1 MKRILL
7 LLTFTTAAMLSVPAQ
22 SRLDSL
28 RRVLEQAPVQ
38 EKVYIHTDNTCYF
51 KGDTIWYKAYVTRAD
66 NNRYTDMSRLMYVEL
81 VSSDGLVVER
91 QQLIVSEKG
100 YSSGDFA
107 LKDSLYSGFYE
118 LRAYTRWMLNFCV
131 TEHPYGRKDRE
142 QFYNRQMAADFFRQY
157 GTIYSRVFPVYER
170 PDSAGS
176 YAQKYIVS
184 RPKQRLDKELKPD
197 LNIKF
202 YPEGGN
208 LIAGTKCRIAFEA
221 TTEEGE
227 GVDDLLLH
235 IGTQTAKTEYMGRG
249 SLVLEIPEE
258 GSLPK
263 VRCTYKGKEYS
274 FSLPKTEK
282 RGVTIRGEERTT
294 SPALPMGKKATDRE
308 AEWRFRMMAH
318 GLDQTKEYGCAVLCR
333 GQLQHFQ
340 QIHFGSENGETEI
353 QTANLPTGVNNLII
367 FNEDGQPLADRLF
380 FVNNHDYGTERIE
393 VEGLKDEYQPYEQ
406 VQLSFHAP
414 ADAGHISIAVRDA
427 STDDP
432 TYDTG
437 TMLTELLLSSELKGF
452 VAYPDY
458 YFEAD
463 DEEHRRNLD
472 LLMLVQGWRRY
483 DFRELTEN
491 DPLRYQP
498 EKNMTVEGA
507 VYKTI
512 PFEDIDPDEMKYWK
526 QGIFGFSDKDLE
538 LLPPGDPRREKIK
551 HALSSNSVPQYLVEL
566 ENPEKEMMNL
576 QETMTMERVGT
587 HTELEH
593 DGNLNN
599 VDNQNSYEGINNSGL
614 RKEVTVHGELI
625 LGTDV
630 AEVEMETTNRGRFS
644 FNIPPYYG
652 DAILFLNAHNK
663 DASEERMEKK
673 SVKGRL
679 DESGWPDYYVKRN
692 LFFPI
697 FAKKYSFYQSHFPL
711 DDVYEKSE
719 IEEILEEDSIS
730 SMDKNLDEV
739 VVKKKRSRGRHA
751 IDYTKPACVYNAFEL
766 YNLVTDYGL
775 SYGKLNFR
783 RFPYQV
789 SILLLGNY
797 NTERYFNVD
806 ARMNDYLF
814 YRSYQPEMA
823 MEIKIMQTRSN
834 YAIYKDLQLSR
845 QKEIRLFTDFELRN
859 EEKPIEMSRKVQD
872 VTLDFI
878 TFTDGGKQYTF
889 RDRRIVLHGLTEP
902 HEFYRPDYRFRLLP
916 ELKDYRRTIY
926 WNPNAKL
933 DSEGNFKAE
942 FYNGSRELRMKVCA
956 EGLTAEGQPLKN

>member
-1 MKRILL
+1 MYRATFILYL
-7 LLTFTTAAMLSVPAQ
+7 IVCYCAMLPAQ

-227 GVDDLLLH
+227 GVDKLLLH

-249 SLVLEIPEE
+249 SFVLEIPEE

-282 RGVTIRGEERTT
+282 RGVTIRGEESTL
-294 SPALPMGKKATDRE
+294 SQILSMGREGTDRE
-308 AEWRFRMMAH
+308 VGWRFRMMAY
-318 GLDQTKEYGCAVLCR
+318 GLDATKEYGCAVLCR

-340 QIHFGSENGETEI
+340 RVDFGSGNGETEI
-353 QTANLPTGVNNLII
+353 QLTNLPTGVNNLII

-380 FVNNHDYGTERIE
+380 FVNNHDYGTQCIE
-393 VEGLKDEYQPYEQ
+393 VEGLKDEYQPYEH

-463 DEEHRRNLD
+463 DEEHRNNLD

-483 DFRELTEN
+483 NFRELTEN
-491 DPLRYQP
+491 RPLRYQP

-507 VYKTI
+507 VYKMVYFDEVSPDELSNWQIGNFGT
-512 PFEDIDPDEMKYWK
+512 PSTEADFKDKDNPPATDRQEDIYEESSNIQNEEVWNKEQIENNRMENMNSKETFARSTAQELPDENKY
-526 QGIFGFSDKDLE
+526 
-538 LLPPGDPRREKIK
+538 
-551 HALSSNSVPQYLVEL
+551 
-566 ENPEKEMMNL
+566 
-576 QETMTMERVGT
+576 
-587 HTELEH
+587 
-593 DGNLNN
+593 
-599 VDNQNSYEGINNSGL
+599 GINYGTL
-614 RKEVTVHGELI
+614 RKEVTLEAELV

-630 AEVEMETTNRGRFS
+630 ATVELQTQRGGRFNFS
-644 FNIPPYYG
+644 FPPYYG
-652 DAILFLNAHNK
+652 DAILFMSAHDIELSKRKEHRLTHK
-663 DASEERMEKK
+663 D
-673 SVKGRL
+673 RL
-679 DESGWPDYYVKRN
+679 DEHALPEYYVKRD
-692 LFFPI
+692 LFYPV
-697 FAKKYSFYQSHFPL
+697 FAKTYSFYQNHFPTAESNINLNL
-711 DDVYEKSE
+711 DWQQD
-719 IEEILEEDSIS
+719 DSIS
-730 SMDKNLDEV
+730 SMDKELETV
-739 VVKKKRSRGRHA
+739 IVREKPWRGKRA
-751 IDYTKPACVYNAFEL
+751 IDYEKPAVVYKAYEL

-775 SYGKLNFR
+775 SFGMVNFR
-783 RFPYQV
+783 RFPVQIGTMLFGSMHV
-789 SILLLGNY
+789 
-797 NTERYFNVD
+797 ERPINVE
-806 ARMNDYLF
+806 AKINNGTF
-814 YRSYQPEMA
+814 YRSFSFSDIAPPVN
-823 MEIKIMQTRSN
+823 RSN
-834 YAIYKDLQLSR
+834 YSLMKDLELR
-845 QKEIRLFTDFELRN
+845 RLQEVKVYTDFELRN
-859 EEKPIEMSRKVQD
+859 WEKPWNNAAEETD
-872 VTLDFI
+872 VTVNYI
-878 TFTDGGKQYTF
+878 TFPDEGKQYTF

-902 HEFYRPDYRFRLLP
+902 HEFYRPDYRSRPLP
-916 ELKDYRRTIY
+916 ELKDYRRTLY

-933 DSEGNFKAE
+933 DNEGNFKAE
-942 FYNGSRELRMKVCA
+942 FYNGSRELRLKVCA
-956 EGLTAEGQPLKN
+956 EGLTAQGKPLKN